1 MRLHFLDLERL
12 CFGVI
17 HQTVVLR
24 LVAARRR
31 IVAEGKAAPKLLR
44 HAGDG
49 VLIFVVDGRLACA
62 MHNLGIRAQLGGVY
76 RAAPAIQAEAAGDV
90 YRALQRNLR
99 ISILQIQRTIGIIFI
114 RIRLIIGECAVLD
127 DVLASA
133 KLHGAAK
140 VVRRRYRHM
149 VQTCGVVLA
158 GVLDLAHINAAG
170 HSQIFQ
176 HQTIGRI
183 ILIPAVATIAKIDAS
198 INGAW
203 MFGAV
208 GDGQFLPCG
217 VRAIELAPSLSGSK
231 LQCQIVTI
239 QAQVLE
245 IIRSLIREN
254 EMSMILITHDLGV
267 VAETCDQVAIMYAGE
282 VVEYGSVWDVYTNP
296 KHPYTR
302 GLFDSIPKMDADDE
316 RLSPIPGLAPNS
328 TALPSGCYFHPR
340 CKYCQER
347 CREQSPAMKGD
358 THQYKCW
365 LDFE

>member
-1 MRLHFLDLERL
+1 MKQRAIIAMALL
-12 CFGVI
+12 CNP
-17 HQTVVLR
+17 
-24 LVAARRR
+24 
-31 IVAEGKAAPKLLR
+31 E
-44 HAGDG
+44 
-49 VLIFVVDGRLACA
+49 
-62 MHNLGIRAQLGGVY
+62 
-76 RAAPAIQAEAAGDV
+76 
-90 YRALQRNLR
+90 
-99 ISILQIQRTIGIIFI
+99 
-114 RIRLIIGECAVLD
+114 
-127 DVLASA
+127 
-133 KLHGAAK
+133 
-140 VVRRRYRHM
+140 
-149 VQTCGVVLA
+149 
-158 GVLDLAHINAAG
+158 
-170 HSQIFQ
+170 
-176 HQTIGRI
+176 
-183 ILIPAVATIAKIDAS
+183 ILIADEPTTALD
-198 INGAW
+198 
-203 MFGAV
+203 
-208 GDGQFLPCG
+208 
-217 VRAIELAPSLSGSK
+217 
-231 LQCQIVTI
+231 VTI

-302 GLFDSIPKMDADDE
+302 GLFDSIPKMDVDDE